1 MVLRGAILEVDAIGC
16 DRSSSDEFAAAV
28 LLRLSRAGIVVWT
41 KPCTIITAPVASLL
55 GIAGASSCAES
66 SARSADV
73 PGSDKEAPV
82 AAEGSNWLE
91 SPGRASSRVASLLDG
106 PTPSQP
112 LNLLVKLRIDVLLA
126 RRSSLSVEGPVDDSV
141 ILAEAG
147 GVTIEDSAAPEFWDD
162 LSSLSSNS
170 TVLGGRLILLDR
182 RSRLSA

>member
-1 MVLRGAILEVDAIGC
+1 MVLRGAILEVDATGC
-16 DRSSSDEFAAAV
+16 ERSSSDALVTAV
-28 LLRLSRAGIVVWT
+28 LLRLSRTGIVVWT

-55 GIAGASSCAES
+55 GVAGVPSCAES

-73 PGSDKEAPV
+73 SGSGKEARVAARGSD
-82 AAEGSNWLE
+82 GLE
-91 SPGRASSRVASLLDG
+91 SPGGASSRIMSLLDG

-112 LNLLVKLRIDVLLA
+112 LSLLVKLRIDVLLA
-126 RRSSLSVEGPVDDSV
+126 RRSSLSVEGPVDESV

-170 TVLGGRLILLDR
+170 TVLGGREILLGR